1 MSNIASAAEL
11 LRGSSG
17 GDFLSAEEKEALF
30 ASGTPFYIV
39 GAEPKSDT
47 RFGDQ
52 TMFYIRAKE
61 AFGEE
66 QRTFALKHNSFRE
79 NLAKNIV
86 QALANG
92 SAAAGPFWL
101 GKFTTNSGHT
111 AWDMLAEKPAAG
123 VTRGIADG
131 APAPT
136 AAAASS
142 APTDDSLPF

>member
-1 MSNIASAAEL
+1 MSTIASAADL
-11 LRGSSG
+11 LRESSG

-30 ASGTPFYIV
+30 SSGTPFYIV
-39 GAEPKSDT
+39 GAQPKEDT

-52 TMFYIRAKE
+52 TMFQIRSKE

-66 QRTFALKHNSFRE
+66 QRTLALKHNSFRE
-79 NLAKNIV
+79 NLAKNIAV
-86 QALANG
+86 ALANG
-92 SAAAGPFWL
+92 VQAAGPFWL

-123 VTRGIADG
+123 TTRGIAEG
-131 APAPT
+131 APA
-136 AAAASS
+136 AAAASN